1 MSSKY
6 ECKRSRRLQ
15 QWLLQRKLVGIVASL
30 SILSTAVYADEFDER
45 VSRLTFGLS
54 AEAVLAVM
62 AREPDSSRNTTFLA
76 IPTAEWR
83 WSASSGRSVA
93 VTMVHSRV
101 ITVSQCAGVPTQQ
114 C

>member
-1 MSSKY
+1 M
-6 ECKRSRRLQ
+6 LQ
-15 QWLLQRKLVGIVASL
+15 NKIIGSVMAL
-30 SILSTAVYADEFDER
+30 SVLATSVQADEFDER
-45 VSRLTFGLS
+45 VSKLTLGLS
-54 AEAVLAVM
+54 AEAVLAVL

-83 WSASSGRSVA
+83 WSASNGRSVA